1 MQQQLQQEAS
11 QSGGFRATRPGTAPA
26 NPNTKEVYD
35 ATSNPGEGVGAR
47 SGTADSHLRASA
59 VQAADD
65 DMGDEASVHSMES
78 MPEGQIQASYKAWAE
93 AVFAV
98 ADYDGSG
105 ELTANELKSMLHGT
119 EHMVRNHNIIEWMFV
134 RIKFKRFIS

>member
-1 MQQQLQQEAS
+1 MLQHQQQEFS

-26 NPNTKEVYD
+26 NPNIKVPFE
-35 ATSNPGEGVGAR
+35 AALSPGEGVGVR

-65 DMGDEASVHSMES
+65 EIGDEASIHSMES

-119 EHMVRNHNIIEWMFV
+119 EHMVRY
-134 RIKFKRFIS
+134 IS